1 MEFCSSRFAG
11 EAGVLVMER
20 RTSYMDEKVN
30 VEITC
35 EENTAVVV
43 FKSATISNAEQIA
56 VISRR
61 IKEFID
67 SNHPKKVIFDFGEVK
82 FFSSLMLGLLL
93 ETRSK
98 LQPYNGEVTISKINP
113 QLHRVFR
120 ITNLDKIFRFFP
132 DRKSALEA
140 MSVD

>member
-1 MEFCSSRFAG
+1 MEFCSLRFAG
-11 EAGVLVMER
+11 EAGALGMER
-20 RTSYMDEKVN
+20 RTRCMSEEVDM
-30 VEITC
+30 EITS
-35 EENTAVVV
+35 EGNTSVVV
-43 FKSATISNAEQIA
+43 FKSATISNTEQITS
-56 VISRR
+56 VSKR

-67 SNHPKKVIFDFGEVK
+67 KNRPDRVIFDFGEVK

-113 QLHRVFR
+113 QLYRVFR
-120 ITNLDKIFRFFP
+120 ITNLDKVFRFFP
-132 DRKSALEA
+132 DKQSALEA